1 MSVVIEEVTA
11 RVVTPKE
18 VDAPTQA
25 SPTTKAEQRIDASRL
40 LEKTMRMKTERAARY
55 RAD

>member
-18 VDAPTQA
+18 PEAPAQTSSAGAQ
-25 SPTTKAEQRIDASRL
+25 EQRIDASRL
-40 LEKTMRMKTERAARY
+40 LEKAMRLRVERAARH